1 MPADWGSSFIA
12 GINDFIDGILEGRNV
27 RQSGE
32 EGKLVLQICR
42 AIQLSAKEGREVRP
56 EEIV

>member
-1 MPADWGSSFIA
+1 MPADWGASFVA
-12 GINDFIDGILEGRNV
+12 GINDFIDGILEGRKV
-27 RQSGE
+27 KQSGE

-56 EEIV
+56 DEIV